1 MAVREIVI
9 VSEPSIGLTLKI
21 DGQEYSYTGR
31 QDYQKIDGSTVSLF
45 AWNTQCRNCD
55 SPFKTLSSEAVTY
68 MTRRCEGCRK
78 NRQHLMQLNAKRRA
92 EKKQS

>member
-31 QDYQKIDGSTVSLF
+31 QDYQKIDGSTVSLL
-45 AWNTQCRNCD
+45 AWNTRCRTCD
-55 SPFKTLSSEAVTY
+55 APFKTLSSEAVTY
-68 MTRRCEGCRK
+68 MTRRCEMCRPR
-78 NRQHLMQLNAKRRA
+78 N
-92 EKKQS
+92 KK